1 MTRFAFFSPR
11 LIPGALL
18 VLLMVVG
25 VLPAAVAADGR
36 LASPSSTDDP
46 TAAPA
51 DTTYGAMVRLAPV
64 EVRAAPFLIAG
75 EAATF
80 SVSTANRSGDRLNL
94 DPALTL
100 DRLTTTIPGL
110 SVNSREHYALGDRL
124 TIRGMGWRAQFGV
137 RGVQVLLDGI
147 PLTVADGQSMIEI
160 VDPAFVRSA
169 EVIRGPAST
178 FWGNSSGGVL
188 ALSTQPEGGPEPA
201 VRLRQIGGSFGL
213 LKSEVQ
219 VTPELGETRTSVYAS
234 YLTQDGFR
242 EHSSAELAR
251 AGITSDIPLGQSRG
265 LRVVGALA
273 VMPQADA
280 PGSLDAEAA
289 QEDPR
294 QTRAFQVMQGTGKSS
309 TQGQLGLTYHDALPV
324 GTLRASVYG
333 TGRALENPIPSGY
346 IALTRRAGGA
356 RATLEDQLGTLR
368 WGVGIETKLQRDTR
382 LEFAN
387 DGGSPGAL
395 QTDQLETV
403 RNEAAFGR
411 LALPLGSLE
420 LSAGLRFDQL
430 RFDVDDNVGD
440 ESGVRTFRD
449 LSPSVGAAYR
459 FSAVRVY
466 ANLSTGLEAP
476 TTVELGNRPDGR
488 TGFNPDIG
496 AERSV
501 GLEAGVQG
509 FVPALNLAYDAAVF
523 TTGIDNMLMPYQL
536 ESDGPT
542 LFRNE
547 GATRHTGVEAA
558 LQWQLHRTVTFSGSY
573 THINAPFA
581 EGQLAN
587 GTALDDNQ
595 VPGIPRHF
603 FGTRL
608 DWQPQGVWISL
619 EAEGQS
625 SFYVDSANTA
635 SNDGAVRVHTRVGY
649 PGLSFAGIAA
659 QPFVALYN
667 VFDVRHNDVIVN
679 AFGNRFFEPGAGRH
693 WQFGL
698 ALNVR

>member
-1 MTRFAFFSPR
+1 MKSALFMRRSAAR
-11 LIPGALL
+11 AGALL
-18 VLLMVVG
+18 LVLAVG
-25 VLPAAVAADGR
+25 FLPLTVSAAGGDGP
-36 LASPSSTDDP
+36 ATYPDDDA
-46 TAAPA
+46 TAPA
-51 DTTYGAMVRLAPV
+51 DTTYGDILRLAPV

-75 EAATF
+75 ESATF
-80 SVSTANRSGDRLNL
+80 SVSTANRSVDRLNL

-201 VRLRQIGGSFGL
+201 VRLRQLGGSFGL

-219 VTPELGETRTSVYAS
+219 VTPTLGDTRTSVYAS

-242 EHSSAELAR
+242 EHSNAELAR
-251 AGITSDIPLGQSRG
+251 AGVTSDIPLGDGRG

-273 VMPQADA
+273 VMPRADS

-289 QEDPR
+289 VEDPR
-294 QTRAFQVMQGTGKSS
+294 QTRDFLVAQGTGKSS
-309 TQGQLGLTYHDALPV
+309 TQGQLGITYSDALDV
-324 GTLRASVYG
+324 GTLRASLYG
-333 TGRALENPIPSGY
+333 TGRGLENPIPSGY
-346 IALTRRAGGA
+346 IDLTRRAGGA
-356 RATLEDQLGTLR
+356 RVMLENNTRTLH
-368 WGVGIETKLQRDTR
+368 WGAGVEAKLQRDDR

-395 QTDQLETV
+395 NTDQRERVT
-403 RNEAAFGR
+403 NEAVFGR
-411 LALPLGSLE
+411 LALPLGRLQ

-430 RFDVDDNVGD
+430 RFDVSDNVGD
-440 ESGVRTFRD
+440 ESGARTFRD

-459 FSAVRVY
+459 FNAVRAY
-466 ANLSTGLEAP
+466 ANLTTGLEAP

-488 TGFNPDIG
+488 TGFNPNVG

-509 FVPALNLAYDAAVF
+509 FVPGLNLAYDAAVF
-523 TTGIDNMLMPYQL
+523 TTGIDNMLMPYQQ
-536 ESDGPT
+536 EADGPT

-547 GATRHTGVEAA
+547 GATRHTGVETA
-558 LQWQLHRTVTFSGSY
+558 LQWQLHRTVTLSGSY
-573 THINAPFA
+573 THINATFD
-581 EGQLAN
+581 EGQLAD
-587 GTALDDNQ
+587 GTSLDDNE

-608 DWQPQGVWISL
+608 DWQPQGVWVSL

-625 SFYVDSANTA
+625 SFYVNSANTA
-635 SNDGAVRVHTRVGY
+635 SNDGAVRFHTRVGY
-649 PGLSFAGIAA
+649 PGLSFASVSV
-659 QPFVALYN
+659 QPFVAVYN

-698 ALNVR
+698 SFNVR

>member
-1 MTRFAFFSPR
+1 
-11 LIPGALL
+11 
-18 VLLMVVG
+18 VLAIG
-25 VLPAAVAADGR
+25 FLPLTVSAASEDAPATYPD
-36 LASPSSTDDP
+36 DDP
-46 TAAPA
+46 TAPA
-51 DTTYGAMVRLAPV
+51 DTTYGDILRLAPV

-75 EAATF
+75 ESATF
-80 SVSTANRSGDRLNL
+80 SVSTANRSVDRLNL

-188 ALSTQPEGGPEPA
+188 ALSTQPEGGQEPT
-201 VRLRQIGGSFGL
+201 VRLRQLGGSFGL

-219 VTPELGETRTSVYAS
+219 VTPALGDTRTSVHAS

-242 EHSSAELAR
+242 EHSNAELAR
-251 AGITSDIPLGQSRG
+251 AGVTSDIPLGDGRG

-273 VMPQADA
+273 VMPQADS

-289 QEDPR
+289 AEDPR
-294 QTRAFQVMQGTGKSS
+294 QTRDFLVAQGTGKSS
-309 TQGQLGLTYHDALPV
+309 TQGQLGGTYFDVLDF
-324 GTLRASVYG
+324 GTLRASLYG
-333 TGRALENPIPSGY
+333 TGRGLENPIPSGY
-346 IALTRRAGGA
+346 IDLTRRAGGA
-356 RATLEDQLGTLR
+356 RATLENDTRALH
-368 WGVGIETKLQRDTR
+368 WGAGIEAKLQRDDR

-395 QTDQLETV
+395 NTDQRERV
-403 RNEAAFGR
+403 NNEAVFGR
-411 LALPLGSLE
+411 LALPLGRLQ

-430 RFDVDDNVGD
+430 RFDVSDNVGD
-440 ESGVRTFRD
+440 ESGARTFRD

-459 FSAVRVY
+459 FDAVRAY

-488 TGFNPDIG
+488 TGFNPNVG

-509 FVPALNLAYDAAVF
+509 VVPGLNLAYDAAVF
-523 TTGIDNMLMPYQL
+523 TTGIDNMLMPYQ
-536 ESDGPT
+536 EEADGPT

-558 LQWQLHRTVTFSGSY
+558 LQWQLHRTVTLSGSY
-573 THINAPFA
+573 THINATFD
-581 EGQLAN
+581 EGQLAD
-587 GTALDDNQ
+587 GTSLDDNE

-608 DWQPQGVWISL
+608 DWQPQGVWVSL

-625 SFYVDSANTA
+625 SFYVNSANTA
-635 SNDGAVRVHTRVGY
+635 SNDGAVRFHTRVGY
-649 PGLSFAGIAA
+649 PGLSFAGVSA

-698 ALNVR
+698 SFNVR

>member
-1 MTRFAFFSPR
+1 MTCTHFLHRR
-11 LIPGALL
+11 LVPGALL
-18 VLLMVVG
+18 LLLMLVSA
-25 VLPAAVAADGR
+25 LPAPVTADGR
-36 LASPSSTDDP
+36 PAAPSVDDP
-46 TAAPA
+46 PVATV
-51 DTTYGAMVRLAPV
+51 DTTYGGILRLAPV

-75 EAATF
+75 ESATF
-80 SVSTANRSGDRLNL
+80 SVSTTNRPVDRLNL

-137 RGVQVLLDGI
+137 RGVQVLLDGL

-188 ALSTQPEGGPEPA
+188 ALRTQPEGGAEPA
-201 VRLRQIGGSFGL
+201 VRLRQLGGSFGL

-219 VTPELGETRTSVYAS
+219 VTPTLGDTRTSVYGS

-242 EHSSAELAR
+242 EHSTAELAR
-251 AGITSDIPLGQSRG
+251 AGVTSDIPMGEGRG

-273 VMPQADA
+273 VMPQADS
-280 PGSLDAEAA
+280 PGSLDAKAA
-289 QEDPR
+289 AEDPR
-294 QTRAFQVMQGTGKSS
+294 QTRGFLVAQGTGKSS
-309 TQGQLGLTYHDALPV
+309 TQGQLGATYFDELNV
-324 GTLRASVYG
+324 GTLRASLYG
-333 TGRALENPIPSGY
+333 TGRGLENPIPSGY
-346 IALTRRAGGA
+346 IDLTRRAGGA
-356 RATLEDQLGTLR
+356 RVTLENDTRALH
-368 WGVGIETKLQRDTR
+368 WGAGAEAKVQRDDR

-395 QTDQLETV
+395 NTDQREAVT
-403 RNEAAFGR
+403 NEAVFGR
-411 LALPLGSLE
+411 LALPLGRLQ

-440 ESGVRTFRD
+440 ENGSRTFRD

-459 FSAVRVY
+459 FDAVRIY
-466 ANLSTGLEAP
+466 TNLSTGLEAP

-488 TGFNPDIG
+488 TGFNPNVG

-509 FVPALNLAYDAAVF
+509 LVPGLNLAYDAAVF
-523 TTGIDNMLMPYQL
+523 TTGIDNMLMPYQQ
-536 ESDGPT
+536 EADGPT

-547 GATRHTGVEAA
+547 GATRHSGVEAA
-558 LQWQLHRTVTFSGSY
+558 LQWQLHRTLTLSGSY
-573 THINAPFA
+573 THVNATFN

-587 GTALDDNQ
+587 GTSIDDNE

-608 DWQPQGVWISL
+608 DWQPERVWVSL

-635 SNDGAVRVHTRVGY
+635 LNEGAVRVHTRLGY
-649 PGLSFAGIAA
+649 PGLAFAGVSA
-659 QPFVALYN
+659 QPFVAVYN
-667 VFDVRHNDVIVN
+667 VFDVRHNNVIVN

-698 ALNVR
+698 SLNLR

>member
-1 MTRFAFFSPR
+1 MLA
-11 LIPGALL
+11 
-18 VLLMVVG
+18 VG
-25 VLPAAVAADGR
+25 LLPASATAEGWGVPAAYSDGDSAV
-36 LASPSSTDDP
+36 
-46 TAAPA
+46 APA
-51 DTTYGAMVRLAPV
+51 DTTYGEILQLAPV
-64 EVRAAPFLIAG
+64 EVQAAPFMIAG

-80 SVSTANRSGDRLNL
+80 SVSRAYRSVSRLNI

-100 DRLTTTIPGL
+100 GRLTTTIPGL

-188 ALSTQPEGGPEPA
+188 ALSTQPEGGQEPA
-201 VRLRQIGGSFGL
+201 VRLRQIGGSFGM

-219 VTPELGETRTSVYAS
+219 VTPTLGDTRTSVYAS

-242 EHSSAELAR
+242 DHSEAQLVR
-251 AGITSDIPLGQSRG
+251 TGVTSTIPLGDTRG

-273 VMPQADA
+273 VMPRADS

-289 QEDPR
+289 AEDPR
-294 QTRAFQVMQGTGKSS
+294 QTRAFLVAQGTGKSS
-309 TQGQLGLTYHDALPV
+309 TQGQLGVTYFDELGV
-324 GTLRASVYG
+324 GTLRASLYG

-346 IALTRRAGGA
+346 IDLGRRAGGA
-356 RATLEDQLGTLR
+356 RVTVENRARALH
-368 WGVGIETKLQRDTR
+368 WGVGVETKLQRDDR

-387 DGGSPGAL
+387 DSGSKGAL
-395 QTDQLETV
+395 DTDQRETV
-403 RNEAAFGR
+403 NNEAVFGR
-411 LALPLGSLE
+411 LALPLGRLH

-430 RFDVDDNVGD
+430 RFDVADNIGD
-440 ESGVRTFRD
+440 ESGERTFRD
-449 LSPSVGAAYR
+449 LSPSVGAAYQLD
-459 FSAVRVY
+459 AVRVY
-466 ANLSTGLEAP
+466 VNLSTGLESP

-488 TGFNPDIG
+488 AGFNPDIG

-509 FVPALNLAYDAAVF
+509 FVPGLNLAYDAAVF

-536 ESDGPT
+536 EADGPT

-558 LQWQLHRTVTFSGSY
+558 LQWQVHRTVTFSGSY
-573 THINAPFA
+573 THINAAFD
-581 EGQLAN
+581 EGQLAS
-587 GTALDDNQ
+587 GTVLDDNE

-608 DWQPQGVWISL
+608 DWQPQGVWVSL

-625 SFYVDSANTA
+625 SFYVDSANTTE
-635 SNDGAVRVHTRVGY
+635 NKGAVRFHTRVGH
-649 PGLSFAGIAA
+649 PGLSFAGVSA
-659 QPFVALYN
+659 QPFVAVYN
-667 VFDVRHNDVIVN
+667 MFDVRHNDVIVN